1 VQRWWKSCLLAG
13 NCRLTSKPFPGDYPL
28 LLGVYL
34 MLAIAVSI
42 ACHHRCCLST
52 LIPDSFAMISDTML
66 PLHGRRAILAPAV
79 VWRPFLAAKWDH
91 GGHLDFCGAGSLIAP
106 VKARMAV
113 QAGARPGPTGR
124 GEPAGTDHLGRI
136 FSATCCMA
144 RGYVWNRGV
153 AAGIS
158 LIVVCGGEPAGY
170 FGGVTDM
177 VLSRITDMFLIIPAF
192 FLIIVVVATLG
203 SGIIYVMIVIG
214 LTAWPTSARLMRSQ
228 AMSLRDRTFVQALR
242 ALGESSPRILVRHII
257 PNGIQPLI
265 ANASLDIASAI
276 LIEAG
281 LSFIGLGD
289 PNKATWGRMIFDG
302 RTSITTAWWA
312 SVLPGV
318 AIIITVLGFYLVG
331 DGISYV
337 LSPRNRKGNA

>member
-1 VQRWWKSCLLAG
+1 VI
-13 NCRLTSKPFPGDYPL
+13 
-28 LLGVYL
+28 GV
-34 MLAIAVSI
+34 
-42 ACHHRCCLST
+42 
-52 LIPDSFAMISDTML
+52 
-66 PLHGRRAILAPAV
+66 
-79 VWRPFLAAKWDH
+79 
-91 GGHLDFCGAGSLIAP
+91 
-106 VKARMAV
+106 
-113 QAGARPGPTGR
+113 
-124 GEPAGTDHLGRI
+124 
-136 FSATCCMA
+136 
-144 RGYVWNRGV
+144 V

-158 LIVVCGGEPAGY
+158 LVVGVVVGSLAGY
-170 FGGVTDM
+170 YGGVTDM

-228 AMSLRDRTFVQALR
+228 ALSLRDRTFVQALR
-242 ALGESSPRILVRHII
+242 ALGESSPKILIRHII

-289 PNKATWGRMIFDG
+289 PNQATWGRMIFDG
-302 RTSITTAWWA
+302 RTTITTAWWA
-312 SVLPGV
+312 SVLPGI

-331 DGISYV
+331 DGVSYV
-337 LSPRNRKGNA
+337 LSPRNRKGSS

>member
-1 VQRWWKSCLLAG
+1 
-13 NCRLTSKPFPGDYPL
+13 
-28 LLGVYL
+28 
-34 MLAIAVSI
+34 
-42 ACHHRCCLST
+42 
-52 LIPDSFAMISDTML
+52 MISDPQILATSMARPQRFTRL
-66 PLHGRRAILAPAV
+66 RSFWKPFVASKMGPIGLAILIFVALVALFAPV
-79 VWRPFLAAKWDH
+79 
-91 GGHLDFCGAGSLIAP
+91 IAP
-106 VKARMAV
+106 DGPFELGGPRLAP
-113 QAGARPGPTGR
+113 PGTEGYPL
-124 GEPAGTDHLGRI
+124 GTDHLGR
-136 FSATCCMA
+136 SMLAQLVYGA
-144 RGYVWNRGV
+144 RVSLVIGVV

-158 LIVVCGGEPAGY
+158 LIVGVMVGSLAGY
-170 FGGVTDM
+170 YGGVTDM

-203 SGIIYVMIVIG
+203 SGIMYVMIVIG

-242 ALGESSPRILVRHII
+242 ALGESSPKILVRHII

-331 DGISYV
+331 DGVSYV